1 MVQELAGST
10 PQPRVEAAGNPISEM
25 EDTQRPMMAGG
36 FGATAFGDD
45 RHDGSWRSWL
55 SRNGHDVTFRDM
67 SEKGD
72 IRPVYR

>member
-1 MVQELAGST
+1 
-10 PQPRVEAAGNPISEM
+10 
-25 EDTQRPMMAGG
+25 MMAGG